1 MEQRPVELM
10 SFMEWR
16 ERDIA
21 KKKKEKANVSRSS
34 EANGEIGITNGE
46 GQGAGHHQEIPL
58 QGVHVFP
65 SPEL

>member
-21 KKKKEKANVSRSS
+21 KKKKEKSNVSGSS
-34 EANGEIGITNGE
+34 ETNGEIGLTNGE
-46 GQGAGHHQEIPL
+46 GQGSGNHQEIPI
-58 QGVHVFP
+58 QRVHVFS

>member
-16 ERDIA
+16 ERDLA

-34 EANGEIGITNGE
+34 ETS
-46 GQGAGHHQEIPL
+46 GQVGAENVQGQDSGHHQEVPVERFSLFPL
-58 QGVHVFP
+58 PQ
-65 SPEL
+65 

>member
-1 MEQRPVELM
+1 MEQQTVELM

-16 ERDIA
+16 ELHPV
-21 KKKKEKANVSRSS
+21 KKKKEKKDESRSL

-46 GQGAGHHQEIPL
+46 GQGSGHHQEIPL